1 LRTFRNSRIPYVTAL
16 AIILLWSSPLQ
27 AGTEDR
33 LWQRAVAIAA
43 ANENRLPATAEVR
56 TEIRDRSGSVV
67 ETRASRVAIS
77 RAADGRIVTRL
88 IERNVDGRRSS
99 PSELAERNRRDTRD
113 RDRLGFR
120 FGESPFL
127 PDLQSRIR
135 KERLRTETLRG
146 RPSVVYRFTLEREGT
161 RVNGSAWLD
170 AANGAPLRIRFA
182 PDPTP
187 RFIRELGATIDY
199 ASDPERW
206 VPLSMTI
213 EGEGGF
219 LLYERHFRTVYTFGR

>member
-1 LRTFRNSRIPYVTAL
+1 MAL
-16 AIILLWSSPLQ
+16 AIILLWSSQ
-27 AGTEDR
+27 VTAESEDR
-33 LWQRAVAIAA
+33 LWRRAVAIAT
-43 ANENRLPATAEVR
+43 ANENRLPGTAEVR

-77 RAADGRIVTRL
+77 RSADGRIVTRL
-88 IERNVDGRRSS
+88 LERSVNGRRSS
-99 PSELAERNRRDTRD
+99 SSELAEQNRRDTRD

-127 PDLQSRIR
+127 PDLQPRIR
-135 KERLRTETLRG
+135 KERLRTETLHG

-161 RVNGSAWLD
+161 RVHGNAWLD
-170 AANGAPLRIRFA
+170 AASGAPLRLRFA

-219 LLYERHFRTVYTFGR
+219 LLYERHFRTVHTFRR